1 MTHQYGLF
9 FSLELRSS
17 SSLIWGKLDL
27 LYLPE
32 FRVIERYIAT
42 SGTAGNQNLG
52 SQAAR
57 GKGCIPRQDNVG
69 IQHYLVKTAP
79 IDLRSTKGVE
89 GSFFPIIPFAVEF
102 KSGIKRGD
110 FGIHFDANVPGSA
123 GCIVIKNKPAYAD
136 FEKRMAQLKSEEEEE
151 IPLLIEY
158 SF

>member
-17 SSLIWGKLDL
+17 SSILWGKLDL

-42 SGTAGNQNLG
+42 SGTAGNQTQS

-57 GKGCIPRQDNVG
+57 GKGCIPRQDQVG
-69 IQHYLVKTAP
+69 IQHYLVKTTP
-79 IDLRSTKGVE
+79 LSLPKIRGVE
-89 GSFFPIIPFAVEF
+89 GSFFPITPFMVKF
-102 KSGIKRGD
+102 KSGIERGD

-123 GCIVIKNKPAYAD
+123 GCIVIKNRPAYAD
-136 FEKRMAQLKSEEEEE
+136 FEKRMAQLKKEEEEE